1 MPLYPNVRFLKSAH
15 GPADFCEDFGGEV
28 AFSGRS
34 NSGKSSAINA
44 IVHRRDLAR
53 TSKTPG
59 RTQLVNFF
67 ELVPGQRLVDLP
79 GYGYAKVPPAMRE
92 HWRHLMDAYFGS
104 RTSLAG
110 LFIVMDARRP
120 LAGTDWQ
127 MIEMAGGRGCPV
139 HVLLSKC
146 DKLKRNEARETL
158 RRARSEL
165 GEAATAQLFSA
176 VTKEGIDEAR
186 WVLRAMLAGN
196 RGPVASDAEP
206 LLQPWEKRG

>member
-1 MPLYPNVRFLKSAH
+1 MALYPNVRFLKSAH
-15 GPADFCEDFGGEV
+15 GPADFCEDFGAEV

-110 LFIVMDARRP
+110 LFIIMDARRP
-120 LAGTDWQ
+120 LAATDWQ
-127 MIEMAGGRGCPV
+127 MIEMADGRGCPA

-186 WVLRAMLAGN
+186 RVLRSMLAGT
-196 RGPVASDAEP
+196 RSEPVADPEP